1 MSRERSAPERGRGVV
16 LVGYRATGKSTVGRL
31 LAGRLGLPF
40 HDADPV
46 LEARHGRPIRTIFT
60 ELGEPV
66 FRDWEHQVLA
76 DLTAGPPCVLATG
89 GGAVLRPENRA
100 LLRGHGFVVWL
111 SAPPDVLAARL
122 AASPGG
128 LADRPALTP
137 AGTRAEIAE
146 VLTARMPLYRE
157 VADAEVATDGRT
169 VDDVVA
175 AVLRVLS
182 GVGT

>member
-46 LEARHGRPIRTIFT
+46 LEARHGRPIRTIFA

-111 SAPPDVLAARL
+111 SAPPDVLAAR
-122 AASPGG
+122 
-128 LADRPALTP
+128 T
-137 AGTRAEIAE
+137 
-146 VLTARMPLYRE
+146 PLYRE

-175 AVLRVLS
+175 AVLDRVQGGGS
-182 GVGT
+182 